1 MGTGRIRKQERKEL
15 EVGVLK
21 KQEAGEIGVNY
32 ATMLKGWLPSKRAK
46 LSKKKRGRRQNLQS
60 TGRGRFNFKRGG
72 LSLMTVII
80 YYGNVWY
87 V

>member
-1 MGTGRIRKQERKEL
+1 M

-46 LSKKKRGRRQNLQS
+46 LSKNKRGRRQNCKVRE
-60 TGRGRFNFKRGG
+60 GGG
-72 LSLMTVII
+72 LTSSV
-80 YYGNVWY
+80 GD
-87 V
+87 

>member
-46 LSKKKRGRRQNLQS
+46 LSKKKRGRRQNCKV
-60 TGRGRFNFKRGG
+60 REGG
-72 LSLMTVII
+72 SLTSRV
-80 YYGNVWY
+80 GD
-87 V
+87 

>member
-1 MGTGRIRKQERKEL
+1 MWGRIGDGNRKNQEAREEEL

-46 LSKKKRGRRQNLQS
+46 LSKKKRGRRQNS
-60 TGRGRFNFKRGG
+60 KVREGGG
-72 LSLMTVII
+72 LTSSV
-80 YYGNVWY
+80 GD
-87 V
+87 

>member
-1 MGTGRIRKQERKEL
+1 MGTGRIRKQGRKEL

-21 KQEAGEIGVNY
+21 KQEAGEIGGNY
-32 ATMLKGWLPSKRAK
+32 ATMLKGWLQSKRAK
-46 LSKKKRGRRQNLQS
+46 LSQEEKGQETKLQS

-72 LSLMTVII
+72 LSLMIVII

>member
-1 MGTGRIRKQERKEL
+1 M

-21 KQEAGEIGVNY
+21 KQEAGEIGGNY
-32 ATMLKGWLPSKRAK
+32 ATMLKGWLQSKRAK
-46 LSKKKRGRRQNLQS
+46 LSKKKRGRRQNCKVR
-60 TGRGRFNFKRGG
+60 GRGRFNFKRGG
-72 LSLMTVII
+72 LSLMIVII

>member
-1 MGTGRIRKQERKEL
+1 M

-46 LSKKKRGRRQNLQS
+46 LSKKKRGRRQNCKVRE
-60 TGRGRFNFKRGG
+60 GGG
-72 LSLMTVII
+72 LTSSV
-80 YYGNVWY
+80 GD
-87 V
+87 

>member
-32 ATMLKGWLPSKRAK
+32 ATMLKGWLPP
-46 LSKKKRGRRQNLQS
+46 KKS
-60 TGRGRFNFKRGG
+60 
-72 LSLMTVII
+72 
-80 YYGNVWY
+80 
-87 V
+87 